1 MEAKDEKPNY
11 SNRRKTFHFSKK
23 NDDLLQYLNQKDTKE
38 QSAFIMRLIRE
49 EMENEG
55 KPDPLQSLQE
65 QLNQALAE
73 IKRLKENLANPIP
86 VSVESINANNGGV
99 DEEIINRLFV
109 MLADIKHSN
118 EQNFNDM
125 KNLANPIPVSVESIN
140 ANNGGVDEEIINRL
154 FVMLA
159 DIKHSNEQNF
169 NDMKNLLIKGV
180 NIDVVATE
188 EASEDSEEL
197 SDEEFDE
204 LFDDDLDF

>member
-23 NDDLLQYLNQKDTKE
+23 NDDLLQYLNKKDTKE

-125 KNLANPIPVSVESIN
+125 KNL
-140 ANNGGVDEEIINRL
+140 
-154 FVMLA
+154 
-159 DIKHSNEQNF
+159 
-169 NDMKNLLIKGV
+169 LIKGV

-188 EASEDSEEL
+188 EALEDSEEL